1 MSPDA
6 YKTLHVPKEEFQPR
20 WYSVLFHREKDE
32 PLLLWTAVLFTYLS
46 DLISTGLDMDKQ

>member
-46 DLISTGLDMDKQ
+46 GLISTGLDMDKQ